1 MQNIIQMEDDIKG
14 MPDQTLQMLARQPSS
29 QVPQFLVVSEI
40 QRRTDM
46 RKRFEAQKQQPQGSV
61 SDRIVDEGLA
71 SLAPPPQMQA
81 PMQPQQ
87 MPQQM
92 AAGGVVGMYGGGMG
106 ISRKPIKL
114 FGYTSTSIDKN

>member
-1 MQNIIQMEDDIKG
+1 MQNIIQIEDDVKG

-81 PMQPQQ
+81 PMPMQPQQ

-92 AAGGVVGMYGGGMG
+92 AAGGVVGTFN
-106 ISRKPIKL
+106 S
-114 FGYTSTSIDKN
+114 SSN

>member
-106 ISRKPIKL
+106 ISRQPIKL
-114 FGYTSTSIDKN
+114 LAKTL